1 MTTDYCPH
9 CGADSAFVQCSCV
22 SPRLKLTDD
31 GRTVRIIGK
40 RPSPEIMEQIKDRI
54 GPDEAAVVVSAD
66 EVEEFL
72 RDI

>member
-1 MTTDYCPH
+1 MTT
-9 CGADSAFVQCSCV
+9 
-22 SPRLKLTDD
+22 LKLTDG

-40 RPSPEIMEQIKDRI
+40 RPSPEIMDRI
-54 GPDEAAVVVSAD
+54 GPNEAAVVVSVD